1 MTDHDLIHVLVDLT
15 RRGQRAAL
23 ATVTHVRGHVPREIG
38 AKMLVLP
45 DGRTYGTIG
54 GGCGEGEV
62 RLRALDVLDT
72 GEPVLHV
79 VDLMDDPALEDSA
92 VCGGKME
99 VFIEAVPD
107 GMPPGPGSQGG
118 GSDRERG

>member
-1 MTDHDLIHVLVDLT
+1 MTDHELIHLLVDLN
-15 RRGQRAAL
+15 RKGQRAAL
-23 ATVTHVRGHVPREIG
+23 ATVTHVRGHVPREVG

-62 RLRALDVLDT
+62 RRRALDVLDT

-79 VDLMDDPALEDSA
+79 VDLLDDPALEDGA

-99 VFIEAVPD
+99 VFIEPVPAA
-107 GMPPGPGSQGG
+107 MPPEEGSPI
-118 GSDRERG
+118 REPAMGRD